1 MQCAWASVKPLSVPG
16 MQAGMVSIND
26 FAATY
31 MCQSL
36 PFGGVKESGFGRFAG
51 VEGLRSLC
59 HPVAMCQDRCACA
72 SMRFCLCCWGCTACM
87 LITSQPMTSPSSRL
101 FCILGLRAC

>member
-1 MQCAWASVKPLSVPG
+1 
-16 MQAGMVSIND
+16 MVSIND

-36 PFGGVKESGFGRFAG
+36 PFGGVKDSGFGRFAG

-59 HPVAMCQDRCACA
+59 HPVAMCQDRCAA
-72 SMRFCLCCWGCTACM
+72 RNL
-87 LITSQPMTSPSSRL
+87 
-101 FCILGLRAC
+101 